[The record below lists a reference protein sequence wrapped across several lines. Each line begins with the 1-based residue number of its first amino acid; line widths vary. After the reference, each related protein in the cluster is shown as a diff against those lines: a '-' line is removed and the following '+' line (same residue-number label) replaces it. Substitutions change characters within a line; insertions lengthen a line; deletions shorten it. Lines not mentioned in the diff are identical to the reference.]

1 MNRMRKE
8 FGLEIGQ
15 QIDRKNGKIFQK
27 LNEKEFYDE
36 RKTQIK
42 DQYPV
47 DELASLI
54 GNTFISTNQKCISV
68 YKRGV
73 DITLWHES
81 NGITVL
87 RGLILLILQ
96 VDFFNKNTTTTYY
109 DECPLEGHLIVK
121 DLLIVCF
128 AIAVSYKSTNFA
140 QRSQKRIK
148 Y

>member
-42 DQYPV
+42 DQYSV

-96 VDFFNKNTTTTYY
+96 VDFFNKNTTTTKT
-109 DECPLEGHLIVK
+109 HLQVK
-121 DLLIVCF
+121 RL
-128 AIAVSYKSTNFA
+128 A
-140 QRSQKRIK
+140 QNSNNHWQKNLNSNNSK
-148 Y
+148 NLAT